1 MREPVPQPSMLRVAL
16 VEDDEEV
23 RYSLMMLLRS
33 RGFSVDSYRNGME
46 ILTNQPAL
54 QVDCLLIDYKL
65 PRFNGIEL
73 LEKMRLAG
81 DHTPAVLITGYY
93 SPTLRDRAIEAG
105 FLDVVEKSSDPQEVL
120 EKLALA
126 SRSAH

>member
-1 MREPVPQPSMLRVAL
+1 
-16 VEDDEEV
+16 
-23 RYSLMMLLRS
+23 
-33 RGFSVDSYRNGME
+33 ME

-65 PRFNGIEL
+65 PRFNGVEL